1 MVSSNTDYVDFL
13 IILHMV
19 NKTFGDLARQKNSYR
34 QMLIYRTPM
43 GEVGIIQKVKST
55 PRPCTPAGTGGSAD
69 SSRPSDSKTPKLFGA
84 PRASSY
90 DFLGPRIRPV
100 PVDEFYLFEE
110 KEEQLISM

>member
-34 QMLIYRTPM
+34 QMLMYRTPM

-55 PRPCTPAGTGGSAD
+55 SQSPGMPIKEKKGIKYYSNVKPRV
-69 SSRPSDSKTPKLFGA
+69 R
-84 PRASSY
+84 
-90 DFLGPRIRPV
+90 
-100 PVDEFYLFEE
+100 
-110 KEEQLISM
+110 

>member
-43 GEVGIIQKVKST
+43 GEVGII
-55 PRPCTPAGTGGSAD
+55 
-69 SSRPSDSKTPKLFGA
+69 
-84 PRASSY
+84 
-90 DFLGPRIRPV
+90 
-100 PVDEFYLFEE
+100 
-110 KEEQLISM
+110 